1 MEHSIDSS
9 CGPKKTTTTTSL
21 VSAFKSTHKKQLQQP
36 SLPTTTTTRKKSV
49 SFPQT
54 LSSISSTTLSLDDY
68 TDDEIDMCWFDRKE
82 LKDIQKTNAILI
94 KRMSQG
100 KPPKIGHSYRGLE
113 DMTGQG
119 HKLAEDRYDKALD
132 IVLDF
137 YDGQRMHGINNVDEA
152 TEEMASLYA
161 SVTKRC
167 KLLAMAMGLQDE
179 IEAELAAKEIDHQ
192 DKQQQQQR
200 THGSSKRYTLTTR
213 LTEKGVTTRTTSSK
227 RRQPRKTC
235 STRSKTRPGSVDS
248 KSTKSHHKKATASK
262 KAIPLPS
269 ANTLLLQQE
278 ASIRSVPPAA

>member
-1 MEHSIDSS
+1 MEHSEDSS
-9 CGPKKTTTTTSL
+9 CRAKKTTTSL
-21 VSAFKSTHKKQLQQP
+21 VSAFKSAQKKQLQQP

-68 TDDEIDMCWFDRKE
+68 TDDEIDMCWYDRKE

-167 KLLAMAMGLQDE
+167 KLLAMATGLQDE

-227 RRQPRKTC
+227 RRQPRKT

-278 ASIRSVPPAA
+278 ASSIRSVPPAA